1 MHKHFVAAA
10 LLFLLLFSINA
21 FSQGGFAAVTGSVSD
36 GAGARIPGVTVTA
49 TAVHIAIVTT
59 TLSNR
64 V

>member
-1 MHKHFVAAA
+1 MPRYFIAAA
-10 LLFLLLFSINA
+10 LLFSLIFSINA

-36 GAGARIPGVTVTA
+36 RTGALIPGVTVTA